1 MRRCCVRV
9 VFRFFLLAFVLAT
22 LSIASIAQLGG
33 GGVDVLTWHNDN
45 YRTGD
50 NLSESVL
57 TAGAITANYFGKLCT
72 ANKEV
77 SGSWIATALATTM
90 SAMTQIAI
98 RLNKLRTRTFRFT
111 GLGRVD

>member
-33 GGVDVLTWHNDN
+33 GGVNVLTWHNDN
-45 YRTGD
+45 YPTGD

-57 TAGAITANYFGKLCT
+57 TSKKPFSAPKISSLLISSLLT
-72 ANKEV
+72 
-77 SGSWIATALATTM
+77 IPPIR
-90 SAMTQIAI
+90 SAMPE
-98 RLNKLRTRTFRFT
+98 
-111 GLGRVD
+111 